1 MKKITVV
8 LLSLLVAAVLISACS
23 FKNTVS
29 PQTNDDINYVEYTS
43 STNGDLE
50 NNKQNGQTDSYSNH
64 LLITADNDLTAEE
77 INDLLY
83 MREEEKLARDVYQ
96 FLYKQW
102 GLTVFQS
109 ISQSEQ
115 NHMDSILEL
124 LVAYGINDPAENTAV
139 GEFTNEELQNLY
151 NTLIDQG
158 KVSLE
163 QALRV
168 GALIE
173 EVDIQDLEDALLRTT
188 NTDITRVY
196 SNLMFGSENH
206 LRSFINQLLRQVGV
220 VYEPSVLS
228 IERYQEI
235 IDSQFGR
242 GGGRLN
248 H

>member
-1 MKKITVV
+1 MKKTTIVII
-8 LLSLLVAAVLISACS
+8 SLVVAAVLISACS
-23 FKNTVS
+23 LQNSSTV
-29 PQTNDDINYVEYTS
+29 QMTDDINYVEYTAPS
-43 STNGDLE
+43 SEDLE
-50 NNKQNGQTDSYSNH
+50 SSQQDGQTDSDSSH
-64 LLITADNDLTAEE
+64 LLIAGDVDLTAEE

-96 FLYKQW
+96 FLYDQW
-102 GLTVFQS
+102 GLNVFQS

-124 LVAYGINDPAENTAV
+124 LVAYGIDDPAASTAV

-158 KVSLE
+158 KISLE

-173 EVDIQDLEDALLRTT
+173 EVDIQDLEDALLQTT
-188 NTDITRVY
+188 NADITRVY

-206 LRSFINQLLRQVGV
+206 LRSFTSQLSRQVGV

-235 IDSQFGR
+235 IGGQSGR
-242 GGGRLN
+242 GDGRSN